1 MFRKTTTALAA
12 VLMIGSASVAL
23 ADDSYSFDGRQ
34 NPIIEGGS
42 ADLQP
47 LLVNVAWRRH
57 HSFVSRRAALRGYYG
72 RGASSGSWLNR
83 ASQERD
89 GGW

>member
-12 VLMIGSASVAL
+12 VLMLGSASMAL
-23 ADDSYSFDGRQ
+23 ADDSSSFDGRQ

-47 LLVNVAWRRH
+47 LLVNVAWRH
-57 HSFVSRRAALRGYYG
+57 HARGG
-72 RGASSGSWLNR
+72 RSGSWTNR
-83 ASQERD
+83 ASQVRD